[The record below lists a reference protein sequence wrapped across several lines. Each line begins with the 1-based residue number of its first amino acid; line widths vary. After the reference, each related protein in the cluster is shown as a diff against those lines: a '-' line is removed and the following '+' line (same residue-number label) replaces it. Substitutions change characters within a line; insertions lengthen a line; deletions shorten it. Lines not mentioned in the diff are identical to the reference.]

1 MAYSEGSLWIY
12 APNKGAPIAFAILFL
27 LSGIVHL
34 YECYRLKCF
43 KVAGLLIW
51 ASCLFTAGFITRA
64 IGAHH
69 DANEGMYIASTV
81 LLLIA
86 PPVYEGA
93 NYIILGRILYY
104 IPYLSPIHPG
114 RVITTFVTLDTIVGA
129 LTGSGAGQLANPD
142 VSHKKTGEALLKAA
156 LIIQLFMMACFVA
169 IAGKYHRNVR
179 KRGIMTWKL
188 ERPLITLYASCVLIT
203 IRTIYRTVEYFA
215 AANSMNQSYSG
226 TLTSTSQLS
235 PITTNEWF
243 FWFFEATVMF
253 SNSVLLNV
261 SHPMFS
267 LPSSNKIYLDKDG
280 VTEVEGPGINDP
292 RPFLVT
298 ILDPFDLVGLVRGKD
313 KEDQFWETRES
324 GHHHAG
330 AGAGA
335 GTGDIRRMRERG
347 ESGAG
352 TIVGVDDHNGKQAG
366 KIESIA

>member
-1 MAYSEGSLWIY
+1 
-12 APNKGAPIAFAILFL
+12 
-27 LSGIVHL
+27 
-34 YECYRLKCF
+34 LKCF

-64 IGAHH
+64 IGAYH
-69 DANEGMYIASTV
+69 DSDEGIYIASTV

-142 VSHKKTGEALLKAA
+142 VSHKKIGEALLKAA

-203 IRTIYRTVEYFA
+203 IRTIYRTVEV
-215 AANSMNQSYSG
+215 SG
-226 TLTSTSQLS
+226 
-235 PITTNEWF
+235 
-243 FWFFEATVMF
+243 
-253 SNSVLLNV
+253 
-261 SHPMFS
+261 
-267 LPSSNKIYLDKDG
+267 
-280 VTEVEGPGINDP
+280 
-292 RPFLVT
+292 
-298 ILDPFDLVGLVRGKD
+298 VGLAWHGRD
-313 KEDQFWETRES
+313 AYYPAHPS
-324 GHHHAG
+324 
-330 AGAGA
+330 
-335 GTGDIRRMRERG
+335 M
-347 ESGAG
+347 
-352 TIVGVDDHNGKQAG
+352 
-366 KIESIA
+366 